1 MQFTARERGLQHVAG
16 IDRAFGLAGADHR
29 VQLVDEHDR
38 AALVRSDVLQYGF
51 QAFLEF
57 AAILGAGKELRHV
70 ERQHA
75 LVLQRLRHFAIDDP
89 LRQAFDDRSLAD
101 ARLADQDGIVL
112 RAPLQDLDRA
122 ANFVVATND
131 GVELAFAGTLGKVDR
146 VFLERF
152 ALALCFLRID
162 ACAAADR
169 LDRGLQ
175 RFAREAVVL
184 EQTTG
189 VPFVVGQREQEQ
201 LAGDE
206 LIAAFP
212 RFLVGEIQQIVEI
225 ARHAD
230 LAAGAF
236 DLRQSLD
243 RLFERRLQ
251 PRHGNT
257 GPRKQRRG
265 PAVFLRQHCRQ
276 QMLRLDEAGVV
287 AEREAL
293 GVGERLLKFGRQFV
307 EAHGNPLSTFTVWV
321 FAVRFQHRRRSFEL
335 KQQPRRVARPESANT
350 CLRVPGATVSVDPP
364 PRDGR
369 TTRDGPSGLL
379 RAPAP

>member
-1 MQFTARERGLQHVAG
+1 
-16 IDRAFGLAGADHR
+16 
-29 VQLVDEHDR
+29 
-38 AALVRSDVLQYGF
+38 
-51 QAFLEF
+51 
-57 AAILGAGKELRHV
+57 
-70 ERQHA
+70 
-75 LVLQRLRHFAIDDP
+75 
-89 LRQAFDDRSLAD
+89 
-101 ARLADQDGIVL
+101 
-112 RAPLQDLDRA
+112 
-122 ANFVVATND
+122 
-131 GVELAFAGTLGKVDR
+131 
-146 VFLERF
+146 
-152 ALALCFLRID
+152 
-162 ACAAADR
+162 
-169 LDRGLQ
+169 
-175 RFAREAVVL
+175 
-184 EQTTG
+184 TG
-189 VPFVVGQREQEQ
+189 GPFVVGQREQEQ

-251 PRHGNT
+251 PRHGNA
-257 GPRKQRRG
+257 GPRQQRRG

-321 FAVRFQHRRRSFEL
+321 FAVRFQHRRRSFER
-335 KQQPRRVARPESANT
+335 KQRSRRVARPESANT

-364 PRDGR
+364 PPDGR
-369 TTRDGPSGLL
+369 TTSDGPCGL
-379 RAPAP
+379 RARSCALTAAREISVRPVASPFLAGDTRPGKKPCRCYCPTICERIGPRIPSSSPFSFSGTLNLSSDFTRSSTSVLNCASVMFMPLCAVRMSRPVYMHGPPVPWQI